1 MLGEMGA
8 EEESSDWWRT
18 TKADEEVDGEIH
30 WDKQGGRPRRAFVCF
45 MIYDSGHYPFNRMKG
60 H

>member
-45 MIYDSGHYPFNRMKG
+45 ILLSVPVCRHTANAP
-60 H
+60 